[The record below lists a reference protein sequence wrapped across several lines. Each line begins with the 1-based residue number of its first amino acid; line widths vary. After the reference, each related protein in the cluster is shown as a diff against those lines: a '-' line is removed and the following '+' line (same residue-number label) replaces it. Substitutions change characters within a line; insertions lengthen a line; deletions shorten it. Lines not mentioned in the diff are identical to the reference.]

1 MKVTKFPDRVLKID
15 DEKYLYFGGTAYL
28 GLPPNKKFQKILF
41 KNIARWGTAYG
52 SSRNANIKLIA
63 YEKGEFFLAKFIQAD
78 AAVTVSSGMLAG
90 RLVLEALKSETAVFY
105 HFPDNHVAISNG
117 DSLPFY
123 INEELNPRL
132 LDDKPEKITILSD
145 AVASNTVTTADFSA
159 LEQIPNHKEIT
170 LVIDE
175 SHSLGILGT
184 NGNGIFSTIN
194 QPNVKRK
201 IMVSSLGKAMGLSG
215 GVIASDIDFM
225 NQIKLN
231 DTFVSSAGMNP
242 AFVKTLADAEEL
254 YVSQHKKLK
263 KNTNYLNSKL
273 LPNRN
278 ILFDK
283 NYPVIYPKIENINSV
298 LASNKIIITNFKYT
312 SEDNYLNRII
322 ITANHKKK
330 DLDKIAKILN
340 QYQSK
345 DE

>member
-15 DEKYLYFGGTAYL
+15 GGNYLYFGGTAYL

-41 KNIARWGTAYG
+41 KNITRWGTAYG
-52 SSRNANIKLIA
+52 SSRNANIKLTA
-63 YEKGEFFLAKFIQAD
+63 YEKGETFLAKFIQAE
-78 AAVTVSSGMLAG
+78 AALTVSSGMLAG
-90 RLVLEALKSETAVFY
+90 KLVLETLKSETAVFY

-117 DSLPFY
+117 DSIPFF

-132 LDDKPEKITILSD
+132 LNNKPEKITILTD
-145 AVASNTVTTADFSA
+145 AVATNTVTAVSLSV

-184 NGNGIFSTIN
+184 DGNGVFSTIN
-194 QPNVKRK
+194 QPNIKRK

-215 GVIASDIDFM
+215 GVIAGDIDFI
-225 NQIKLN
+225 NKIKAN

-242 AFVKTLADAEEL
+242 AFVKTLADAEKI
-254 YVSQHKKLK
+254 YWKQNKKLR
-263 KNTNYLNSKL
+263 KNLAYIHSKL
-273 LPNRN
+273 IPNTN

-283 NYPVIYPKIENINSV
+283 NYPVIYPRIENINTI

-312 SEDNYLNRII
+312 SETDYLNRII

-330 DLDKIAKILN
+330 DLDKIIEILN
-340 QYQSK
+340 RC
-345 DE
+345 D

>member
-15 DEKYLYFGGTAYL
+15 NSNYLYFGGTAYL

-63 YEKGEFFLAKFIQAD
+63 YEKGETFLAKFIQAE
-78 AAVTVSSGMLAG
+78 AALTVSSGMLAG

-105 HFPDNHVAISNG
+105 HFPDNHVAISN
-117 DSLPFY
+117 DESLPFY

-145 AVASNTVTTADFSA
+145 AVASNTVTAADFSA

-170 LVIDE
+170 LVLDE

-194 QPNVKRK
+194 QPNIKRK

-215 GVIASDIDFM
+215 GLIASDTDFI
-225 NQIKLN
+225 NTIKTN

-254 YVSQHKKLK
+254 YLSQHKKLK

-273 LPNRN
+273 LPNKN

-283 NYPVIYPKIENINSV
+283 NYPVIYPRIENINSI

-330 DLDKIAKILN
+330 DLDKIAEILN
-340 QYQSK
+340 QYQNEI
-345 DE
+345 D

>member
-15 DEKYLYFGGTAYL
+15 GGNYLYFGGTAYL

-52 SSRNANIKLIA
+52 SSRNANIKLTA
-63 YEKGEFFLAKFIQAD
+63 YEKGESFLAKFIQAE
-78 AAVTVSSGMLAG
+78 AALTVSSGMLAG
-90 RLVLEALKSETAVFY
+90 KLVLETLQSETAVFY

-117 DSLPFY
+117 DSIPFF
-123 INEELNPRL
+123 INKELNPRL
-132 LDDKPEKITILSD
+132 LDNKPEKITILTD
-145 AVASNTVTTADFSA
+145 TVATNTVTAVSLSV

-194 QPNVKRK
+194 QNNIHRK

-215 GVIASDIDFM
+215 GVIAGDIDFI
-225 NQIKLN
+225 NKIKAN

-242 AFVKTLADAEEL
+242 AFVKTLADAEKI
-254 YVSQHKKLK
+254 YWKQNKKLR
-263 KNTNYLNSKL
+263 KNLAYIHSKL
-273 LPNRN
+273 IPNTN
-278 ILFDK
+278 ILFDE
-283 NYPVIYPKIENINSV
+283 NYPVIYPRIENINTI

-312 SEDNYLNRII
+312 SETDYLNRII

-330 DLDKIAKILN
+330 DLDKIIEILN
-340 QYQSK
+340 QY
-345 DE
+345 D